1 MLYKVCKYDI
11 MSQYKQGF
19 YLVYGILSF
28 FYLLILFNI
37 PSVVRM
43 EVTAYF
49 ILTDTSVM
57 GLIFVGALVLLEKQQ
72 NILQSLFVTPLTLST
87 YLWAKVISLTV
98 IAILTSSAIGFI
110 PGGMLNNPATTLVSV
125 ILSSMFFTF
134 LGLGISA
141 RVHSLNGYI
150 AGIMIGGVV
159 LSSPVALYFSFPEWS
174 VIFPSNAAFDLLIVK
189 PEVQTIRGIIA
200 DVAVL
205 ICWNILGFLY
215 AKKQFMK
222 HVIQK

>member
-1 MLYKVCKYDI
+1 MLYKVTKYDI

-19 YLVYGILSF
+19 YLVYVILTF

-37 PSVVRM
+37 PSAVRM

-49 ILTDTSVM
+49 ILADTSVM
-57 GLIFVGALVLLEKQQ
+57 GLLFVGALVLLEKQQ
-72 NILQSLFVTPLTLST
+72 NILQSLFVTPLKLST

-98 IAILTSSAIGFI
+98 IAIFASSVIGFI
-110 PGGMLNNPATTLVSV
+110 PRGLLNNPINTLVSV
-125 ILSSMFFTF
+125 ILSSMFFT
-134 LGLGISA
+134 LVGLGISA

-150 AGIMIGGVV
+150 AGIMLGGIV
-159 LSSPVALYFSFPEWS
+159 LSSPIALYFFFPDWS

-189 PEVQTIRGIIA
+189 PELQTIRGVIA
-200 DVAVL
+200 DIAVL

-215 AKKQFMK
+215 AKKQFVK